1 MRIQRIKVIALL
13 LCATVLSGCSVRGE
27 VEEYVLPEAFPVDF
41 LFYSGAGAW
50 MTSMVL
56 ERDGSFCGEYYDKDM
71 GDCAQ
76 AYPYGT
82 MYVCCFSGKFQE
94 IQQIDKYSYSLTLG
108 EVSSDYQDGK
118 TWIADGVRYVS
129 SCPYGV
135 EDGKEF
141 ILYLPG
147 TPTEGLP
154 EEFLNW
160 KKYLGEYSDTLEQ
173 YGLYNVDMGYGFFS

>member
-1 MRIQRIKVIALL
+1 M
-13 LCATVLSGCSVRGE
+13 RGE
-27 VEEYVLPEAFPVDF
+27 DEKYVLPEAFPVDF
-41 LFYSGAGAW
+41 LFCSGAGAW

-160 KKYLGEYSDTLEQ
+160 KEYLGECPDTLEQ
-173 YGLYNVDMGYGFFS
+173 YGLYNVEMGYGFFG